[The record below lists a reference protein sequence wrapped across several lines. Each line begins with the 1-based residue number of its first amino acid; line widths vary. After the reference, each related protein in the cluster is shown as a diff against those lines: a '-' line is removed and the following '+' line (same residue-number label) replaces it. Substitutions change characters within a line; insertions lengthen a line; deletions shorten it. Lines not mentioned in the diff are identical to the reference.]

1 MKRIPFNRPTTHY
14 DERVTQID
22 EKICELIKQRKEIS
36 DNNPGYPPFEYITN
50 WAEKFTLY
58 EDQLKSVFGTL
69 WNEEVYRPI
78 VEPNG
83 FRLNLPVLKS
93 IEINNQIYSVISIRQ
108 YSNASV
114 VIFNKDWDN
123 TNDFLDNKLTHTTF
137 ELFINEYY
145 NCSMIS
151 GAGGDGHF
159 HYNFTVSPP
168 LPDDFSGVDL
178 IFKERFIPLIENKT
192 GIEIVI
198 HL

>member
-1 MKRIPFNRPTTHY
+1 MKRMPFNRPTTHY
-14 DERVTQID
+14 DKRVTLID

-50 WAEKFTLY
+50 WAEKFDLY

-78 VEPNG
+78 VEPSG
-83 FRLNLPVLKS
+83 FRINLPVLKS

-108 YSNASV
+108 YSNSSV
-114 VIFNKDWDN
+114 VIINKDWDN
-123 TNDFLDNKLTHTTF
+123 TNDLLDNQLTHSTF
-137 ELFINEYY
+137 ELFIDEHY
-145 NCSMIS
+145 NCSMTS

-168 LPDDFSGVDL
+168 LPDDFSGIDL
-178 IFKERFIPLIENKT
+178 IFKERFIPLIENET